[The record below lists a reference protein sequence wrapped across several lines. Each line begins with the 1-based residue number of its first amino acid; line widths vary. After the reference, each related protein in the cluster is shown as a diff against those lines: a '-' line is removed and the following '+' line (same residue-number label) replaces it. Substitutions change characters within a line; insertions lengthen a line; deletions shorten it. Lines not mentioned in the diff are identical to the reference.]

1 MPFTNAVVF
10 TRLVRMFPKVLFNDL
25 PQTAIG
31 RYNVFEGI
39 QVIDQIVR
47 LTIWFRCSVQQNLFI
62 AGKVFGT
69 IEQNTAGFFSISS
82 GSSDL
87 LDVVIHSQWKSGVYD
102 KVDVGFID
110 SQAECC
116 CRNNEG
122 TIFRFELIENAF
134 ALLFRQFSVE
144 AQRFPIL
151 ALASSE

>member
-1 MPFTNAVVF
+1 MLRAAKFVYCGQSLRDDRT
-10 TRLVRMFPKVLFNDL
+10 
-25 PQTAIG
+25 
-31 RYNVFEGI
+31 EHSGI
-39 QVIDQIVR
+39 
-47 LTIWFRCSVQQNLFI
+47 
-62 AGKVFGT
+62 
-69 IEQNTAGFFSISS
+69 FSISS